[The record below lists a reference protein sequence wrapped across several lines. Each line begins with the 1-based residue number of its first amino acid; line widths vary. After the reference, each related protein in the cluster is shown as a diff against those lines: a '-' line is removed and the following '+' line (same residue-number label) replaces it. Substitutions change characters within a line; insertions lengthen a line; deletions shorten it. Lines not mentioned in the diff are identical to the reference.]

1 MDKLRQFLKEDP
13 SHTLWEYL
21 KETSKPIMIYGMG
34 DGAEKIITVLEKKGI
49 EYKDIFA
56 SDGFVRG
63 HSFRG
68 KRVKSFSE
76 IKEQYE
82 NFIILLSFAS
92 KQPETVQM
100 LHDLSEKYELYAPD
114 VNVSGDYTEVFD
126 REYYEKHANELS
138 EAFSLFEQEAK
149 EIFALT
155 VDFKISGK
163 LCYLKEIDRHLKPCG
178 SYYNMSGV
186 YSYIDLG
193 AYNGDTLK
201 NAMEIYPNLTSAYA
215 VEPDEKNFRKLSAY
229 ADTLDIDVHV
239 YNNAAWNDIC
249 ELTLHMGF
257 GMNTTLGNIGNGM
270 QKKKDKIVKTITADS
285 ITQSADVVKYDVEG
299 SECEALEG
307 TRRIITEHNPVL
319 IVSVYH
325 NNNDLYRLPLL
336 INSYGKYKFHLNRK
350 PCIPAWELEII
361 AVSEKH
367 GIKETKN
374 V

>member
-13 SHTLWEYL
+13 SYTLWEYL
-21 KETSKPIMIYGMG
+21 KDTCKPIMIYGMG

-82 NFIILLSFAS
+82 DFIILLSFAS

-100 LHDLSEKYELYAPD
+100 LHKLSECYELYAPD

-126 REYYEKHANELS
+126 REYYTGHSAELS
-138 EAFSLFEQEAK
+138 EAFELFEKEAK

-163 LCYLKEIDRHLKPCG
+163 LCYLKEIDSRIKPYG
-178 SYYNMSGV
+178 AYYDVNGI
-186 YSYIDLG
+186 YSYTDLG

-201 NAMEIYPNLTSAYA
+201 RAVEMYPNLKSAYA
-215 VEPDEKNFRKLSAY
+215 VEPDEKNFRKLSVY
-229 ADTLDIDVHV
+229 ADMLDIDVHI
-239 YNNAAWNDIC
+239 YNNAAWNELC

-257 GMNTTLGNIGNGM
+257 GMNTTVGNIGEGM
-270 QKKKDKIVKTITADS
+270 QKRKDKIIKTITADS
-285 ITQSADVVKYDVEG
+285 IAQSADVVKYDVEG
-299 SECEALEG
+299 SEYEALEG
-307 TRRIITEHNPVL
+307 TRRIITGYSPVL

-325 NNNDLYRLPLL
+325 NNNDLYRLPML
-336 INSYGKYKFHLNRK
+336 INSYGEYKFYLNRK

-367 GIKETKN
+367 GIKEIKN